1 MTDFLKLGT
10 AQYTFLWDYSLKDSL
25 KQIEE
30 LGFRY
35 IELMTTPPHF
45 WPPSFKK
52 ERRKDLRKWMDL
64 FDLELVA
71 INPTFLDINMA
82 SPNPGIREESI
93 KQIKQ
98 QITLAHDLGA
108 KIIVVIIGK
117 RHPLIAPPI
126 EIVWKKF
133 AKEGV
138 LRCVEHAEKNKVIF
152 GLENG
157 PSLFIEK
164 AAFMRFVLNEVR
176 SPWMKFVFDIANASI
191 VEPIEPA
198 LDLIKDHLV
207 HVHLSDT
214 DGKKWT
220 HSPIGMGKIDF
231 SSIAKKLKEINFSG
245 VSILETTHAENP
257 KWGIVSSV
265 EKLLPLGWRMDG
277 GLSGDVT
284 EAKVRQTWKK
294 VIQKFINGSES

>member
-25 KQIEE
+25 KQIQE

-45 WPPSFKK
+45 WPPSLTK
-52 ERRKDLRKWMDL
+52 EQRKDLRKWMDR

-82 SPNPGIREESI
+82 SPNPGIREESV

-98 QITLAHDLGA
+98 QISLAHDLGA
-108 KIIVVIIGK
+108 TIIVVIIGK
-117 RHPLIAPPI
+117 RHPLLAPPV
-126 EIVWKKF
+126 EIVWKNF

-138 LRCVEHAEKNKVIF
+138 IRCVEHAEKKKVIF

-157 PSLFIEK
+157 PSLFIDRTEL
-164 AAFMRFVLNEVR
+164 MLFVLNEVK
-176 SPWMKFVFDIANASI
+176 SPWLKFVFDIANASM
-191 VEPIEPA
+191 VEPIIPGLER
-198 LDLIKDHLV
+198 IKDHLI

-220 HSPIGMGKIDF
+220 HSPIGMGTIDF
-231 SSIAKKLKEINFSG
+231 SSIAKKLKEIHFSG

-265 EKLLPLGWRMDG
+265 KKILPLGWRMEKDEVEG
-277 GLSGDVT
+277 VN
-284 EAKVRQTWKK
+284 EE
-294 VIQKFINGSES
+294 SEWRGRDQSQHHR

>member
-10 AQYTFLWDYSLKDSL
+10 AQYGFLWDYSLRDSL
-25 KQIEE
+25 KQIKE

-45 WPPSFKK
+45 WPPRFTK
-52 ERRKDLRKWMDL
+52 EKRRDLRKWMDR

-82 SPNPGIREESI
+82 SANPGIREESV

-98 QITLAHDLGA
+98 QISLAHDLGA

-117 RHPLIAPPI
+117 RHPLLAPPI
-126 EIVWKKF
+126 KIVWKKF
-133 AKEGV
+133 AREGV
-138 LRCVEHAEKNKVIF
+138 LQCVEHAEKKKVIF

-157 PSLFIEK
+157 PSLFIDR
-164 AAFMRFVLNEVR
+164 ADLMRFVLNEVKN
-176 SPWMKFVFDIANASI
+176 PWLKLVFDVANASM
-191 VEPIEPA
+191 VESVDQA
-198 LDLIKDHLV
+198 LDLVKDHLV
-207 HVHLSDT
+207 HIHLSDT
-214 DGKKWT
+214 DGIKWT
-220 HSPIGMGKIDF
+220 HSPIGMGTIDF
-231 SSIAKKLKEINFSG
+231 ASIAKKLKEIHFSG

-265 EKLLPLGWRMDG
+265 EKLLPLGWRMGKD
-277 GLSGDVT
+277 
-284 EAKVRQTWKK
+284 ER
-294 VIQKFINGSES
+294 

>member
-1 MTDFLKLGT
+1 LTDFLKLGT

-25 KQIEE
+25 KQIKE

-45 WPPSFKK
+45 WSPSLTKGQ
-52 ERRKDLRKWMDL
+52 RKDLRKWMDR

-82 SPNPGIREESI
+82 SPNPGIREESV

-98 QITLAHDLGA
+98 QISLAHDLGA
-108 KIIVVIIGK
+108 TIIVVIIGK
-117 RHPLIAPPI
+117 RHPLLAPPV
-126 EIVWKKF
+126 EIVWKNF
-133 AKEGV
+133 AKAGV
-138 LRCVEHAEKNKVIF
+138 IRCVEHAEKKKVIF

-157 PSLFIEK
+157 PSLFIDRTEL
-164 AAFMRFVLNEVR
+164 MLFVLNEVK
-176 SPWMKFVFDIANASI
+176 SPWLKFVFDIANASM
-191 VEPIEPA
+191 VEPIIPGLER
-198 LDLIKDHLV
+198 IKDHLI

-220 HSPIGMGKIDF
+220 HSPIGMGTIDF
-231 SSIAKKLKEINFSG
+231 SSIAKKLKEIHFSG

-265 EKLLPLGWRMDG
+265 KKILPLGWRMEKDEVEG
-277 GLSGDVT
+277 VN
-284 EAKVRQTWKK
+284 EE
-294 VIQKFINGSES
+294 SEWRGRDQSQHHR

>member
-25 KQIEE
+25 KQIQE

-35 IELMTTPPHF
+35 IELMTTSPHF
-45 WPPSFKK
+45 WPPSLTK
-52 ERRKDLRKWMDL
+52 EQRKDLRKWMDR

-82 SPNPGIREESI
+82 SPNPGIREESV

-98 QITLAHDLGA
+98 QISLAHDLGA
-108 KIIVVIIGK
+108 TIIVVIIGK
-117 RHPLIAPPI
+117 RHPLLAPPV
-126 EIVWKKF
+126 EIVWKNF

-138 LRCVEHAEKNKVIF
+138 IRCVEHAEKKKVIF

-157 PSLFIEK
+157 PSLFIDRTEL
-164 AAFMRFVLNEVR
+164 MLFVLNEVK
-176 SPWMKFVFDIANASI
+176 SPWLKFVFDIANASM
-191 VEPIEPA
+191 VEPIIPGLER
-198 LDLIKDHLV
+198 IKDHLI

-220 HSPIGMGKIDF
+220 HSPIGMGTIDF
-231 SSIAKKLKEINFSG
+231 SSIAKKLKEIHFSG
-245 VSILETTHAENP
+245 VSILETTHPENP

-265 EKLLPLGWRMDG
+265 KKILPLGWRMEKDEVEG
-277 GLSGDVT
+277 VN
-284 EAKVRQTWKK
+284 EE
-294 VIQKFINGSES
+294 SE

>member
-1 MTDFLKLGT
+1 LTDFLKLGT

-25 KQIEE
+25 KQIKE

-45 WPPSFKK
+45 WPPSLTKGQ
-52 ERRKDLRKWMDL
+52 RKDLRKWMDR

-82 SPNPGIREESI
+82 SPNPGIREESV

-98 QITLAHDLGA
+98 QISLAHDLGA
-108 KIIVVIIGK
+108 TIIVVIIGK
-117 RHPLIAPPI
+117 RHPLLAPPV
-126 EIVWKKF
+126 EIVWKNF

-138 LRCVEHAEKNKVIF
+138 IRCVEHAEKKKVIF

-157 PSLFIEK
+157 PSLFIDRTEL
-164 AAFMRFVLNEVR
+164 MLFVLNEVK
-176 SPWMKFVFDIANASI
+176 SPWLKFVFDIANASM
-191 VEPIEPA
+191 VEPIIPGLER
-198 LDLIKDHLV
+198 IKDHLI
-207 HVHLSDT
+207 HVHLSDN

-220 HSPIGMGKIDF
+220 HSPIGMGTIDF
-231 SSIAKKLKEINFSG
+231 SSIAKKLKEIHFSG

-265 EKLLPLGWRMDG
+265 KKILPLGWRMEKDEVEG
-277 GLSGDVT
+277 VN
-284 EAKVRQTWKK
+284 EE
-294 VIQKFINGSES
+294 SEWRGRDQSQHHR